1 MRGMISMWPLE
12 PKSMWQ
18 TRKSLLAKAVDNS
31 WTVQELL
38 SYLATKPGR
47 VTNSLFSELS
57 NDYAVRNYPTLTV
70 EEYLLIKQYE

>member
-1 MRGMISMWPLE
+1 MWLN
-12 PKSMWQ
+12 
-18 TRKSLLAKAVDNS
+18 RKNLLAKGLDNS
-31 WTVQELL
+31 WTIQELL

-47 VTNSLFSELS
+47 VTNSLFKELA